1 MSAKKRVYA
10 FRVIID
16 SATGDPYN
24 DSSNLKLS
32 HMTNIDEGTV
42 ILGMMNTMHYDT
54 ADSLYYIHAI
64 IHENKRVFYIRVAPD
79 DNGQKVFAWQ
89 IGGNDA
95 YAPSDAVWTG
105 SASYMLG
112 GSNSRAFLGF

>member
-54 ADSLYYIHAI
+54 ADNLYYIHAI
-64 IHENKRVFYIRVAPD
+64 IWMSRKVFYMRVAPD
-79 DNGQKVFAWQ
+79 YNGQKIASWK
-89 IGGNDA
+89 IAGDET

-105 SASYMLG
+105 NASDMLG
-112 GSNSRAFLGF
+112 GSDSKAFLGF